1 MSVYQQAK
9 QFVDMGVSVFPVRW
23 RDKRPAVAS
32 WEYYQTH
39 LPSAGDLAQWL
50 PCNQRNYAVVMGW
63 QRLTVLDFDD
73 MEAFYSWSMWQL
85 DYAPARVM
93 DTAYMSKTRRGVHV
107 CFSLLETLPN
117 MKLPGI
123 DFKTSGYIVGAGSTH
138 PSGHIYQSLRPLNF
152 PIIERLSDILPAE
165 IIKHAIDETQN
176 LQPVKAHTRTP
187 TEELFSEIENAIE
200 LSAGVLSSLEIAL
213 SRYPIESF
221 FPGVKVNQRGYGAVN
236 CLFHAPDNVS
246 AWFSVDKQLFGC
258 SRCNFKPMSPVGL
271 FAALYCHGDIKQA
284 VREMSA

>member
-1 MSVYQQAK
+1 MSVYSQAK
-9 QFVDMGVSVFPVRW
+9 AFVDLGISVFPVRW

-39 LPSAGDLAQWL
+39 LPTAGDLAQWF
-50 PCNQRNYAVVMGW
+50 PCNQRNYAVVMSW

-73 MEAFYSWSMWQL
+73 MEAFYQWQMWSIDNTKAL
-85 DYAPARVM
+85 

-138 PSGHIYQSLRPLNF
+138 PSGHVYQSLRPLNF
-152 PIIERLSDILPAE
+152 PIVEKLSDILPAE
-165 IIKHAIDETQN
+165 IIKHAIDEAQN
-176 LQPVKAHTRTP
+176 LQPVKTHTRAP
-187 TEELFSEIENAIE
+187 AGGLFSEIENP
-200 LSAGVLSSLEIAL
+200 VLSDKTSPLEIAL
-213 SRYPIESF
+213 SRFPIESF
-221 FPGVKVNQRGYGAVN
+221 FPGVKVNPRGFGSVN
-236 CLFHAPDNVS
+236 CLFHSPDNQS

>member
-9 QFVDMGVSVFPVRW
+9 QFVDMGIGIAPIPFKRKIPIGEWKQYENILPTHKDLLQWFPC
-23 RDKRPAVAS
+23 
-32 WEYYQTH
+32 E
-39 LPSAGDLAQWL
+39 
-50 PCNQRNYAVVMGW
+50 QRNYAIILGW
-63 QRLTVLDFDD
+63 QRLAVLDFDD
-73 MEAFYSWSMWQL
+73 INAFYEWNLWSLENCTLL
-85 DYAPARVM
+85 DN
-93 DTAYMSKTRRGVHV
+93 AYQVRTRRGIHLY
-107 CFSLLETLPN
+107 FSLLEDTHN

-123 DFKTSGYIVGAGSTH
+123 DFKCHGYCIGPGSTH

-152 PIIERLSDILPAE
+152 PIIEKLSDILPADL
-165 IIKHAIDETQN
+165 IKHAIDDAQN
-176 LQPVKAHTRTP
+176 LQSVKAHTRAP
-187 TEELFSEIENAIE
+187 TGNIFDEIENPVIGAE
-200 LSAGVLSSLEIAL
+200 LSPLDVAL

-221 FPGVKVNQRGYGAVN
+221 FPGVKVNARGYGSVD